1 MKLKFQGPG
10 WPPTHL
16 KSEQDPNGKGQ
27 HEPGAKMDSGK
38 VKAGILGD
46 FSLAL
51 MEVAKVCTYG
61 AKKYTRHGWEEV
73 PNGVER
79 YHDAKWRH
87 KLACKYNR
95 FDDESGLLHLAHEAW
110 NTLAELELMLRGEL
124 EG

>member
-1 MKLKFQGPG
+1 MISTCDRCGRIAPKGYTTG
-10 WPPTHL
+10 NACPTCDGGIL
-16 KSEQDPNGKGQ
+16 INTIEGQDPNGKGQ

-38 VKAGILGD
+38 VKAGMLGD

-95 FDDESGLLHLAHEAW
+95 FVEA
-110 NTLAELELMLRGEL
+110 
-124 EG
+124 